1 MKKNKAQKDL
11 LWISI
16 SIFIIVVLWIGFNIY
31 HSHADSTIEPDLQLQ
46 IAPIEPSFNT
56 EALNKIKTRKKI
68 IPVYQLDSAS
78 GSASVEPN
86 PPTQASPSAGTPLQQ
101 SSPTKSFQIQGQ

>member
-16 SIFIIVVLWIGFNIY
+16 SIFVIVALWIGFNIH
-31 HSHADSTIEPDLQLQ
+31 HSYVDSTITPSLQLQ
-46 IAPIEPSFNT
+46 IAPIEPNFDT

-68 IPVYQLDSAS
+68 VPVYQLDSAS
-78 GSASVEPN
+78 GSANKAPN
-86 PPTQASPSAGTPLQQ
+86 QSTQPSPPANTPAQQ
-101 SSPTKSFQIQGQ
+101 PSPTGSFQIQGQ